1 MRGIKNIIFDLGGVI
16 MDLDIPTSL
25 KAFSKI
31 MVHPVGTLEEAI
43 ATLRPLMHAMD
54 VGEMEADTFISIMK
68 EQCHPGVTDEEIV
81 DAFNQII
88 RLPRHRLEWIL
99 ELRKHYRV
107 FLLSNIGDL
116 HWRETQRQ
124 SEALGID
131 FASCFDEMF
140 LSYKMK
146 LAKPDIRIYE
156 RLIAETGIQ
165 PSETLYIDDL
175 PNNIEA
181 GRTMGLISKIVP
193 TNEMDEELKKLF
205 PEILS

>member
-1 MRGIKNIIFDLGGVI
+1 MREIKNIVFDLGGVI
-16 MDLDIPTSL
+16 VDLDIPTSL
-25 KAFSKI
+25 KAFAKI
-31 MVHPVGTLEEAI
+31 MVHPVETLEEAI

-54 VGEMEADTFISIMK
+54 VGEMEANTFISIMK
-68 EQCHPGVTDEEIV
+68 EQCRPGVKDEDIV

-88 RLPRHRLEWIL
+88 RLPRHRLEWLL

-116 HWRETQRQ
+116 HWRETLRQ

-146 LAKPDIRIYE
+146 LAKPDTRIYE
-156 RLIAETGIQ
+156 RLIAETGIL

-193 TNEMDEELKKLF
+193 TNEVDEELKKLF